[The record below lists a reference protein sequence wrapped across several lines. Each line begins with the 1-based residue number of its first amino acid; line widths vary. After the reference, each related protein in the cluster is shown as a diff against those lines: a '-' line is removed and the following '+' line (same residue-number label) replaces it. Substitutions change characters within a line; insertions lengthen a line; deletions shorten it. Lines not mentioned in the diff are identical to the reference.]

1 MHTYDTAKPTSFQ
14 GIYRVS
20 GVKSKVESLCQSFE
34 ADPETVDL
42 GEHNPHVI
50 ANVLKLYF
58 RQVRLLGA
66 ITVQ

>member
-1 MHTYDTAKPTSFQ
+1 M
-14 GIYRVS
+14 S